1 MQVDYMHVYISQMG
15 RFKRQ
20 LLCFKT
26 TPPHGKMNG
35 WVPWSTNLKAMLLM
49 VNAWSAYLLTGEM
62 TCMEAKKAWP
72 LGVAFKGWMARRRQ
86 LDDFQHIIS
95 LENRVKPS
103 IKNWLFRVPGG
114 YHGNHLFFLGR
125 IIFGGKVTKEKQ
137 HKRMIEVAQSF
148 QGCDQTC
155 LDLFEVIFHG
165 FLTIVCHH

>member
-49 VNAWSAYLLTGEM
+49 VNAWSAYLLTGQM

-72 LGVAFKGWMARRRQ
+72 LGVAFKGWRDGNRRQ
-86 LDDFQHIIS
+86 FGWRSAHHFIGKLGVSPF
-95 LENRVKPS
+95 PS

-125 IIFGGKVTKEKQ
+125 IIFFGGRWRKKNNTNEWLRWLNHFKDVTKLAW
-137 HKRMIEVAQSF
+137 I
-148 QGCDQTC
+148 C
-155 LDLFEVIFHG
+155 LRWFFTD
-165 FLTIVCHH
+165 FLP